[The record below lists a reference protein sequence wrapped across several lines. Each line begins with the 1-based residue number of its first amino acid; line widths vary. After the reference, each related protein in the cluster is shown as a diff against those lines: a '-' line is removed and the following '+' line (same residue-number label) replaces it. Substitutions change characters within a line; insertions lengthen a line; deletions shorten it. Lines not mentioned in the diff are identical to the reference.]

1 MLPALKRTTPTVLS
15 ADGSDLGA
23 EPPAPAKRTRVLN
36 KGVSFAS
43 AVKIRVPVAW
53 SEQREAQFEIGIDLW
68 LSLMKDWGNCR
79 FLEMLDAELPGD
91 LQRAVVSDIFRGKAP
106 SALLKRG
113 RAIANFQYFL
123 ADKFVTFPCLEK
135 EPYAYL
141 KKLEGEGAPK
151 SRCSGL
157 LEALAFVRHV
167 VGVEEIDY
175 LLKSR
180 RCRGIGLVEEFKES
194 KQAPALTVDQLLLLH
209 LTLEGHAHAWTRHFA
224 GCALIA
230 TYSRC
235 RWSDIQHSVELI
247 VDRGSDGALIYLELR
262 IGVHKTCRLQS
273 KRHRFLH
280 VVSPSLGLKDFGE
293 LWLASRRDIGMSMV
307 LRVRGIDS
315 EEATSWLR
323 LIFRECPRQAIE
335 PSSKSFK
342 ATVLSWAAK
351 RGVDGLS
358 NAEAWISRRGRLGH
372 RLQQGCSS
380 PVHPHCGEAPC
391 GGQGRKVQAG
401 RVAWRPT
408 HWRPDPSAGAF
419 GSTCG
424 GRWTSWKGG
433 GQHRTAFPRHHEG
446 QGRAAGRSRDGRSRS
461 ENGKAGLVECPSA
474 RVSPL
479 TGPWG
484 SNPMFPTIDCRS
496 QCRST
501 DLFVWGSSDEGW
513 SPEMFFPFPFERER
527 RRRSDSRSRSRD
539 RRRRRQP
546 IEVPSHSKEGGGCS
560 GQGGGTAALTTAHYA
575 APYDAGTGLHVA
587 AGAHPW
593 SCLGTSPG
601 LPGFIECLAGPFE
614 VAPAP
619 KLVSEKGRLEQVQA
633 RGFPKLEAGG

>member
-53 SEQREAQFEIGIDLW
+53 SEQREAQFEIGIGLW

-91 LQRAVVSDIFRGKAP
+91 PQRAVVSDIFRGKAP

-151 SRCSGL
+151 SRYSGL

-358 NAEAWISRRGRLGH
+358 MQRLGYHAAGGLDIVYSRDAQAPYIFIVEKLLAEVRDGKFRPDESRGGRLIGDPIPLLEPLVPPVVGAGH
-372 RLQQGCSS
+372 PGRAVDSTEPPSLGITKVKDELQ
-380 PVHPHCGEAPC
+380 GEA
-391 GGQGRKVQAG
+391 G
-401 RVAWRPT
+401 T
-408 HWRPDPSAGAF
+408 AGAAL
-419 GSTCG
+419 
-424 GRWTSWKGG
+424 RMEKL
-433 GQHRTAFPRHHEG
+433 
-446 QGRAAGRSRDGRSRS
+446 
-461 ENGKAGLVECPSA
+461 GLLSA
-474 RVSPL
+474 RV
-479 TGPWG
+479 
-484 SNPMFPTIDCRS
+484 
-496 QCRST
+496 
-501 DLFVWGSSDEGW
+501 
-513 SPEMFFPFPFERER
+513 PE
-527 RRRSDSRSRSRD
+527 
-539 RRRRRQP
+539 
-546 IEVPSHSKEGGGCS
+546 
-560 GQGGGTAALTTAHYA
+560 
-575 APYDAGTGLHVA
+575 
-587 AGAHPW
+587 
-593 SCLGTSPG
+593 
-601 LPGFIECLAGPFE
+601 
-614 VAPAP
+614 
-619 KLVSEKGRLEQVQA
+619 
-633 RGFPKLEAGG
+633 